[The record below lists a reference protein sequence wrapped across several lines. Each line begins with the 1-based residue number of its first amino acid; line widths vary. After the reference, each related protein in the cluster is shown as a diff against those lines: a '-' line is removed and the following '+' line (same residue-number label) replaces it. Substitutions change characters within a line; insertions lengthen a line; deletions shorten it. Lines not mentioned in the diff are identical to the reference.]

1 MAIKTVFAGTA
12 VTGTVTFVQAGSTTP
27 TDPEVVTMSY
37 RPGPNGVAVPSTYG
51 VGGSPIVK
59 VAVGVYSLTVT
70 PDAAGPYG
78 LWTMEAIGDGI
89 VNVTQPGQF
98 LVLQPPI

>member
-1 MAIKTVFAGTA
+1 MPIKQVFAGTA
-12 VTGTVTFVQAGSTTP
+12 VTGTVTFKTEAGAI
-27 TDPEVVTMSY
+27 TDPAVITISY

-59 VAVGVYSLTVT
+59 VDVGIYSLTVIPPT
-70 PDAAGPYG
+70 SGPYG

-89 VNVTQPGQF
+89 VDVVQPGQF
-98 LVLQPPI
+98 YVLQPSI